1 MKPDYIAQINDL
13 AFDLQRATIPIEKR
27 ILEAWAKYERLA
39 EQLYPTYDILQDN
52 IPIDFREHSR
62 AFISL
67 LFEFHPGAA
76 KADCEQIVAK
86 DAAYGGSWHKR
97 GGTGAFHALA
107 RKGDRVV
114 SQLEL
119 FKTFERAR
127 IEDKTESI
135 DDTLG
140 DLRRYLILVEA
151 WHVARERRV
160 IPHPRRT
167 LSAEGQKTYDTL
179 AKRFSQSNAETP
191 EEADKRIFGEPT
203 LESKPEED
211 IPF

>member
-1 MKPDYIAQINDL
+1 MKPDYIAQIDEVAL
-13 AFDLQRATIPIEKR
+13 ELQRATIPIEKR
-27 ILEAWAKYERLA
+27 ILDAWLEYEKLA
-39 EQLYPTYDILQDN
+39 MKLYPEYDILNDGL
-52 IPIDFREHSR
+52 PSHFREHSR
-62 AFISL
+62 MLIAIL
-67 LFEFHPGAA
+67 YEVHPGSAV
-76 KADCEQIVAK
+76 ADCEQVRAK

-107 RKGDRVV
+107 RKGDRIV

-151 WHVARERRV
+151 WHVARERGAKNTWK
-160 IPHPRRT
+160 PRK
-167 LSAEGQKTYDTL
+167 LSAEGQKTYDKL
-179 AKRFSQSNAETP
+179 AERFSQSDAETP
-191 EEADKRIFGEPT
+191 EEAEKRIFEDPPKTG
-203 LESKPEED
+203 ED
-211 IPF
+211 IHF